1 MAKTPDFG
9 EPEGF
14 RRRSRDSN
22 SGQDRGRSSGGGHGR
37 RGSEPVGSLPP
48 AFAQGGNRGVLYAD
62 FKHRLGSGL
71 VDYIPTIGVPWLLLD
86 GTAWFVVTT
95 LLVLANSGVYQGMT
109 GQSVGKKLLR
119 LQLVYPVVP
128 AADPDDMATAL
139 VPGVGR
145 TILRQFLHIF
155 DTLPLFYGF
164 YRVSTDRRHRTFA
177 DSWVGTDVMRAENKL
192 INLMDDPGYPDP
204 VRDRR
209 LPS

>member
-1 MAKTPDFG
+1 M
-9 EPEGF
+9 
-14 RRRSRDSN
+14 
-22 SGQDRGRSSGGGHGR
+22 
-37 RGSEPVGSLPP
+37 
-48 AFAQGGNRGVLYAD
+48 LYAD

-192 INLMDDPGYPDP
+192 INLMDDPRLPPTPCVTEGSRPDP
-204 VRDRR
+204 QDDERPNAGRCQGASSFRARR
-209 LPS
+209 PTGPSL